1 MKTMRTGLRL
11 LIVAVLYSSFVE
23 PSALCGDS
31 DWVSYENRKV
41 GLTFRHPP
49 ELWTRE
55 APDYIRAGLDARA
68 VIELVGKTEL
78 NPDTIVLRFII
89 DPFKG
94 PPFKS
99 DSAGASDYL
108 ARERTGCKS
117 SSDLTIDGHRA
128 LNCVSC
134 GRGSCSW
141 TVMLAEPVRCNI
153 LTFADSETFG
163 KRTAMRPHDSRFPIL
178 SILRTLHFSS
188 DPGAPK

>member
-78 NPDTIVLRFII
+78 NPDTMVLRFII
-89 DPFKG
+89 DPFKVRRSSRIRLAQAITSHVSAPDAN
-94 PPFKS
+94 PPATS
-99 DSAGASDYL
+99 QLMD
-108 ARERTGCKS
+108 
-117 SSDLTIDGHRA
+117 
-128 LNCVSC
+128 
-134 GRGSCSW
+134 
-141 TVMLAEPVRCNI
+141 
-153 LTFADSETFG
+153 
-163 KRTAMRPHDSRFPIL
+163 TAH
-178 SILRTLHFSS
+178 
-188 DPGAPK
+188 